1 MATIKE
7 IAERANVSIAT
18 VSNTV
23 SGKRPVS
30 TPLKDRILAAIREL
44 DYHPNHVA
52 RSLKVK
58 QTNMLGMV
66 IPDITN
72 PFYPEVMRGAEDASR
87 ERKYLLVTANTDERM
102 EREQNVV
109 SVLRSHR
116 VDGLLIAAAPG
127 RGTMDHLQNAAKTGT
142 PVVFLDRATPGIG
155 LDSVTIDNAKGAQ
168 DCVRH
173 LIRLG
178 HQDIA
183 IITGSLKLEI
193 GCERLKGYQVA
204 LKEAR
209 LKVRRSLILEGDF
222 REESGYRLGK
232 EILLRQHRPTA
243 LFVCNGVMTLGA
255 LQALDEIGVRCP
267 QDVALATFDD
277 LPFGRAFHPRLTCV
291 AQPTYELGYKGA
303 TLLIDRIE
311 GKLSGGPVE
320 LQLTSEMRIRESTTG
335 RDVERRHF
343 CGDKSVRK
351 SDGGIKKSVRN

>member
-7 IAERANVSIAT
+7 IAERADVSIGT
-18 VSNTV
+18 VSNVV
-23 SGKRPVS
+23 SGKRHVS
-30 TPLKDRILAAIREL
+30 ALLKDRIVAAIREL

-52 RSLKVK
+52 RSLKVR

-72 PFYPEVMRGAEDASR
+72 PFFPEVMRGAEDASR

-116 VDGLLIAAAPG
+116 VDGFLIAAAPG
-127 RGTMDHLQNAAKTGT
+127 RGTMGHLQNAAENGT
-142 PVVFLDRATPGIG
+142 PIVFLDRATPGIG
-155 LDSVTIDNAKGAQ
+155 LDSVTIDNVKGAQ

-178 HQDIA
+178 HEDIA
-183 IITGSLKLEI
+183 IVTGSLSLEI
-193 GCERLKGYQVA
+193 GRARLKGYEVA
-204 LKEAR
+204 LKEAG

-243 LFVCNGVMTLGA
+243 LFVCNGVMTLGV

-267 QDVALATFDD
+267 HDVALATFDD

-291 AQPTYELGYKGA
+291 AQPTYELGFKGA

-320 LQLTSEMRIRESTTG
+320 LQLASELRIRESTTG
-335 RDVERRHF
+335 RDEDRKHF
-343 CGDKSVRK
+343 HQGRAT
-351 SDGGIKKSVRN
+351 R

>member
-7 IAERANVSIAT
+7 IAARANVSIGT

-23 SGKRPVS
+23 SGKRHVS
-30 TPLKDRILAAIREL
+30 APLKDRVLAAIREL

-72 PFYPEVMRGAEDASR
+72 PFFPEVMRGAEDASR

-109 SVLRSHR
+109 SALRSHR
-116 VDGLLIAAAPG
+116 VDGFLIAAAPG
-127 RGTMDHLQNAAKTGT
+127 GDTMDHLQNVAKMGT
-142 PVVFLDRATPGIG
+142 PVVFLDRAAPGLG
-155 LDSVTIDNAKGAQ
+155 LDSVTIDNVKGAQ

-178 HQDIA
+178 HRDIA
-183 IITGSLKLEI
+183 IITGSLKLET
-193 GCERLKGYQVA
+193 GRARLKGYEVA
-204 LKEAR
+204 LKEAG
-209 LKVRRSLILEGDF
+209 LKVRRSFILEGDF
-222 REESGYRLGK
+222 REEAGYRLAK
-232 EILLRQHRPTA
+232 DILLRQHRPTA
-243 LFVCNGVMTLGA
+243 LFVCNGVMTLGV

-277 LPFGRAFHPRLTCV
+277 LPFTRAFHPRLTCV

-311 GKLSGGPVE
+311 GKLPGGPVE
-320 LQLTSEMRIRESTTG
+320 LQLPSELRIRESTTG
-335 RDVERRHF
+335 RDEDRSHF
-343 CGDKSVRK
+343 HGVRATRK
-351 SDGGIKKSVRN
+351 AINRGSGTQ

>member
-7 IAERANVSIAT
+7 IAERANVSIGT
-18 VSNTV
+18 VSNAV
-23 SGKRPVS
+23 SGKRHVS
-30 TPLKDRILAAIREL
+30 APLKDRILAAIREL

-72 PFYPEVMRGAEDASR
+72 PFFPEVMRGAEDAAR

-116 VDGLLIAAAPG
+116 VDGFLIAAAPG
-127 RGTMDHLQNAAKTGT
+127 QGAMDHLQNAAETGT
-142 PVVFLDRATPGIG
+142 AIVFLDRATPGFG
-155 LDSVTIDNAKGAQ
+155 LDSVTIDNIKGAQ

-183 IITGSLKLEI
+183 IITGCLKLEI
-193 GCERLKGYQVA
+193 GRERLKGYEVA
-204 LKEAR
+204 LKEAGM
-209 LKVRRSLILEGDF
+209 KVRRSLILEGDF

-232 EILLRQHRPTA
+232 EVLLRQHRPTA
-243 LFVCNGVMTLGA
+243 LFVCNGVMTLGV

-311 GKLSGGPVE
+311 GKLAGGPIE
-320 LQLTSEMRIRESTTG
+320 LQLPSELRIRESTTG
-335 RDVERRHF
+335 RDGDGNHF
-343 CGDKSVRK
+343 HRSKITRK
-351 SDGGIKKSVRN
+351 ATGRAHTDR